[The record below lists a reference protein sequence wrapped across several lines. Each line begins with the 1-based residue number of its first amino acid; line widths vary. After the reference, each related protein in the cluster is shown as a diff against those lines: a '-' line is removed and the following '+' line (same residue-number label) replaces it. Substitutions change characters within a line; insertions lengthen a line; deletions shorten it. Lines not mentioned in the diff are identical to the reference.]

1 MKVKKKFLPKSENI
15 IILTALVILILSVWV
30 TMLLR
35 QRQELKPQRVLLD
48 FSKVNNIPH
57 NDVLKDSVINAGNEL
72 KAKVKKIMEDREN
85 ERQKDPSER
94 QRH

>member
-15 IILTALVILILSVWV
+15 IILTAMVILILSVWV

-94 QRH
+94 Q

>member
-15 IILTALVILILSVWV
+15 IILTAMVILILSVWV

-72 KAKVKKIMEDREN
+72 KAKVKKIMEDRQN

-94 QRH
+94 Q

>member
-15 IILTALVILILSVWV
+15 IILTAMVILILSVWV

-72 KAKVKKIMEDREN
+72 KAKVKKV
-85 ERQKDPSER
+85 K
-94 QRH
+94 HGKTK